1 LERTFCFSGV
11 IVATASYAS
20 RQLAVQRQV
29 NRYGLDLRMIHA
41 GEPLELTYANGG
53 PAVDDGGTHRPA
65 IEWIEDH
72 AHIVRAVDRT
82 ETVPIK
88 YFLDGAQRTIPR
100 FVGTTFPVVE
110 SICAA
115 GVLEREPGGVGRVC
129 PGTMDFQAIWI
140 LPANCGDSEI
150 RRFRAML
157 EEQNIEIR
165 DPLGDGGPELLDDYS
180 SMEQRIYAVA
190 MNARAQHEEQVYQ
203 TWCRLYGDCDDWIVL
218 DGRLRGD
225 NPHAIGLVKSF
236 SRHYLTGPNAAE
248 LYRMPEAHRTA
259 AFRLIKRA
267 DGEPITAWYLRLRD
281 ASGLD
286 PRHGLVR
293 IEVSAEIESA
303 ADIDAI
309 SAALLAERSPRATG
323 DDRWATLLYPI
334 YHLEQALKRYLD
346 ANTRGWDAARD

>member
-1 LERTFCFSGV
+1 M
-11 IVATASYAS
+11 ATASYAA

-29 NRYGLDLRMIHA
+29 NRYGLDLRIIRA

-53 PAVDDGGTHRPA
+53 PAADDNGMPRPA
-65 IEWIEDH
+65 IEWIEDDSRV
-72 AHIVRAVDRT
+72 VRAVDRS
-82 ETVPIK
+82 ETVPIR

-115 GVLEREPGGVGRVC
+115 AVLEREPQGVGQVC

-140 LPANCGDSEI
+140 LPANGGDSEI

-180 SMEQRIYAVA
+180 TMEQRIYAVA
-190 MNARAQHEEQVYQ
+190 MNARAELEERVYQ
-203 TWCRLYGDCDDWIVL
+203 RWCQLHGGCDDWIVL
-218 DGRLRGD
+218 DGRLRGE
-225 NPHAIGLVKSF
+225 NPRAIGLVKAF

-259 AFRLIKRA
+259 AFRMSKRA
-267 DGEPITAWYLRLRD
+267 GGDPITAWYLRLRD

-293 IEVSAEIESA
+293 IEVSGEIDQSSK
-303 ADIDAI
+303 IDAI

-346 ANTRGWDAARD
+346 ANTRGWDAAL

>member
-1 LERTFCFSGV
+1 V
-11 IVATASYAS
+11 IVATASYAA

-29 NRYGLDLRMIHA
+29 NRNGLDLRIIRT

-53 PAVDDGGTHRPA
+53 PAVDDSGANRMA
-65 IEWIEDH
+65 IEWIED
-72 AHIVRAVDRT
+72 AYRIVRPVDRS

-100 FVGTTFPVVE
+100 FIGTTFPVVE

-115 GVLEREPGGVGRVC
+115 GVLEREPGGVGQVC
-129 PGTMDFQAIWI
+129 PGTIDFQAIWI
-140 LPANCGDSEI
+140 LPANCGDGEI
-150 RRFRAML
+150 RRFRAIL
-157 EEQNIEIR
+157 EAQDIDIR
-165 DPLGDGGPELLDDYS
+165 DPLGDGSPELLDDYAT
-180 SMEQRIYAVA
+180 MEQRIYAVA
-190 MNARAQHEEQVYQ
+190 MEARAEHEERVYQ
-203 TWCRLYGDCDDWIVL
+203 NWCQIYGANDDWIVL

-225 NPHAIGLVKSF
+225 NPRAIGLVKSF
-236 SRHYLTGPNAAE
+236 SRHYLTGPSAAE

-259 AFRLIKRA
+259 AFRMFKRA
-267 DGEPITAWYLRLRD
+267 GGDPITAWYLRLRD
-281 ASGLD
+281 ASGMD

-293 IEVSAEIESA
+293 IEVAGEIESSA
-303 ADIDAI
+303 EIDAI

-346 ANTRGWDAARD
+346 ANTRGWDAAL

>member
-1 LERTFCFSGV
+1 V
-11 IVATASYAS
+11 IVATASYAA

-29 NRYGLDLRMIHA
+29 NRYGLDLRIIRA
-41 GEPLELTYANGG
+41 GEPLEFTYANGG
-53 PAVDDGGTHRPA
+53 PAADDTSSGRPA

-72 AHIVRAVDRT
+72 ARIVRAVDRS

-115 GVLEREPGGVGRVC
+115 AVLEREPQGIGQIC
-129 PGTMDFQAIWI
+129 AGTLDFQAIWI
-140 LPANCGDSEI
+140 LPLSCGDGEI
-150 RRFRAML
+150 RRFRAFL
-157 EEQNIEIR
+157 EEQEIEIR

-180 SMEQRIYAVA
+180 SMEQRIYVVA
-190 MNARAQHEEQVYQ
+190 MEARAEHEERVYRR
-203 TWCRLYGDCDDWIVL
+203 WCEQYGGCDDWIVL
-218 DGRLRGD
+218 DGRLRGE
-225 NPHAIGLVKSF
+225 NARAIGLVKSF

-259 AFRLIKRA
+259 AFRMRKRSG
-267 DGEPITAWYLRLRD
+267 GEPITAWYLRLRD

-293 IEVSAEIESA
+293 IEVSGEIDSSTE
-303 ADIDAI
+303 IDAI
-309 SAALLAERSPRATG
+309 SAALLAERTPRATG

-346 ANTRGWDAARD
+346 ANTRGWDAAS

>member
-1 LERTFCFSGV
+1 
-11 IVATASYAS
+11 
-20 RQLAVQRQV
+20 V
-29 NRYGLDLRMIHA
+29 NRYGLDLRMIRA
-41 GEPLELTYANGG
+41 GEPLELTYAKGG
-53 PAVDDGGTHRPA
+53 PAVDDASANRPA
-65 IEWIEDH
+65 IEWLEAPD
-72 AHIVRAVDRT
+72 HIVRPVDRR

-115 GVLEREPGGVGRVC
+115 AVLEREPHSTGEIC
-129 PGTMDFQAIWI
+129 PGTMAFQAIWI
-140 LPANCGDSEI
+140 LPRECGDSEI
-150 RRFRAML
+150 RRFRALL
-157 EEQNIEIR
+157 EEQEIEIR

-180 SMEQRIYAVA
+180 TMEQRIYAVA
-190 MNARAQHEEQVYQ
+190 MDARTEHEGQVYDA
-203 TWCRLYGDCDDWIVL
+203 WCQRNGDCDDWIVL
-218 DGRLRGD
+218 DGRLRGE
-225 NPHAIGLVKSF
+225 NPRAIGLVKSF

-259 AFRLIKRA
+259 AFRMTKRA
-267 DGEPITAWYLRLRD
+267 GGNPMTAWYLRLRD

-293 IEVSAEIESA
+293 IEVAGDIVSPAE
-303 ADIDAI
+303 IDAI

-334 YHLEQALKRYLD
+334 YHLEQALKRFLD
-346 ANTRGWDAARD
+346 ANTRGWDAAL

>member
-1 LERTFCFSGV
+1 MV
-11 IVATASYAS
+11 TASYAA

-29 NRYGLDLRMIHA
+29 NRYGLDLRVIRA

-53 PAVDDGGTHRPA
+53 AGVDDGTSNRPE
-65 IEWIEDH
+65 IEWIED
-72 AHIVRAVDRT
+72 AQRVVRPVDRT
-82 ETVPIK
+82 ETVPIRD
-88 YFLDGAQRTIPR
+88 FLDGAQRTIPR

-115 GVLEREPGGVGRVC
+115 AVLEREPHGVGQVC
-129 PGTMDFQAIWI
+129 AGTMDFQAIWI
-140 LPANCGDSEI
+140 LPHNCGDGEI

-157 EEQNIEIR
+157 EEQGIEIR
-165 DPLGDGGPELLDDYS
+165 DPLGDAGPELLDDYS
-180 SMEQRIYAVA
+180 TMEQRIYAVA
-190 MNARAQHEEQVYQ
+190 MEARAEHEERVYRK
-203 TWCRLYGDCDDWIVL
+203 WCELYGDAGDWIVL
-218 DGRLRGD
+218 DGRLRSG
-225 NPHAIGLVKSF
+225 NSTAIGLVKSF
-236 SRHYLTGPNAAE
+236 SRHYLTGPSAAE

-259 AFRLIKRA
+259 AFRMFKRA
-267 DGEPITAWYLRLRD
+267 GGDPITAWYLRLRD

-293 IEVSAEIESA
+293 IEVSGEIDSA
-303 ADIDAI
+303 TEIDAI

-346 ANTRGWDAARD
+346 ANTRGWDAAS

>member
-1 LERTFCFSGV
+1 V
-11 IVATASYAS
+11 NVATASYAA

-29 NRYGLDLRMIHA
+29 NRYGLDLRIIRA
-41 GEPLELTYANGG
+41 GEPLEFTYANGG
-53 PAVDDGGTHRPA
+53 PAVDDSGSGRPA

-72 AHIVRAVDRT
+72 TRIVRAVDRS

-115 GVLEREPGGVGRVC
+115 AVLEREPQGVGQVC
-129 PGTMDFQAIWI
+129 AGTMDFQAIWI
-140 LPANCGDSEI
+140 LPLHCGDGEI
-150 RRFRAML
+150 RRFRAFL
-157 EEQNIEIR
+157 EEQEIEIR

-190 MNARAQHEEQVYQ
+190 MEARAEHEERVYRR
-203 TWCRLYGDCDDWIVL
+203 WCDLYDDCDEWIVL

-225 NPHAIGLVKSF
+225 KRKAIGLVKSF

-259 AFRLIKRA
+259 AFRMQKRA
-267 DGEPITAWYLRLRD
+267 GGEPITAWYLRLRD

-293 IEVSAEIESA
+293 IEVSGKIDSSVE
-303 ADIDAI
+303 IDAI
-309 SAALLAERSPRATG
+309 SAALLAERTPRATG

-346 ANTRGWDAARD
+346 ANTRGWDAAS

>member
-1 LERTFCFSGV
+1 M
-11 IVATASYAS
+11 ATASYAA

-29 NRYGLDLRMIHA
+29 NRYGLDLRVIRA

-53 PAVDDGGTHRPA
+53 PAVDDGASGRLA

-72 AHIVRAVDRT
+72 TRIVRAVDRG

-115 GVLEREPGGVGRVC
+115 AVLEREPQGVGQVC
-129 PGTMDFQAIWI
+129 EGTLAFQAIWI
-140 LPANCGDSEI
+140 LPSQCGDGEI
-150 RRFRAML
+150 RRFRAFL
-157 EEQNIEIR
+157 EEQEIEVR

-180 SMEQRIYAVA
+180 TMEQRIYAVA
-190 MNARAQHEEQVYQ
+190 MDARAEHEERVYHR
-203 TWCRLYGDCDDWIVL
+203 WCEQYGDCDDWIVL

-225 NPHAIGLVKSF
+225 NHRAIGLVKSF

-259 AFRLIKRA
+259 AFRMQKRA
-267 DGEPITAWYLRLRD
+267 GGEPITAWYLRLRD

-286 PRHGLVR
+286 PRHGLIRV
-293 IEVSAEIESA
+293 EVSGEIGMPAE
-303 ADIDAI
+303 IDAI

-346 ANTRGWDAARD
+346 ANTRGWDADS